1 MRWLAA
7 LLVVPAWTAHAPTT
21 SIASAAPVIP
31 DVVFGASPTDGT
43 SQFIVQFR
51 SEAALDT
58 AVAQLDQRGHP
69 ANDTFDAGINALT
82 IDADNP
88 ELIRLAQSPQVAA
101 VEPDRTYSI
110 GAVASWG
117 LDRIDQRSLPL
128 NNTYTHST
136 SGSGVTAYIIDTG
149 LNLTHQEFTGRIP
162 RAAHASSF
170 PDSIDCNGHG
180 THVAGTIGGTTYGVA
195 PLVSIV
201 PIRVFGCTG
210 SASGSDILAALDWVV
225 TDHVAG
231 VPAVLNM
238 SLGGAASSVLDDAVN
253 AVIADGVTAVVAAGN
268 DAVDACTSSP
278 ARAPSAIT
286 VGASTS
292 TDARASFSNFGTCLD
307 LFAPGD
313 LITSAY
319 WTSDTAA
326 AVMSGT
332 SMASPHVAG
341 AVALYLQTR
350 PTATPAS
357 VASAILS
364 AATTALPTNRLTGDP
379 ARLLYVGPVPLTVTK
394 SGRGSGAIT
403 ADVGGVDC
411 GAICSGSVTQGTSV
425 TLTATPTGLA
435 TFDGWSGGGCTGTGT
450 CTVVMNQATT
460 VSALFTPTEVVVAKS
475 GNGSGTVTSD
485 LGGVN
490 CGATCS
496 STLANGTSVTLTAT
510 PAFGSS
516 FAGWSGGGCS
526 GTGTCTV
533 TIAGSTTVTA
543 TFALV
548 PRTLTVSASGPGTV
562 TSDVGGI
569 NCGIACGA
577 TVDHGTA
584 VVLTATPQANAL
596 FSSWSGGGCS
606 GSGACTVSMT
616 GNTSVTATFV
626 ATRLLTVSKSGTG
639 SGAITSD
646 VGGINCGSACT
657 TTRVQGTAATLTATP
672 VFGSTFLGWTGG
684 GCSGT
689 GTCAVTL
696 NDHTTVTATFGLVP
710 RLLTVAVSGL
720 GTITSNVGGIN
731 CGATCT
737 TTVSHGTTV
746 TLTATANAGAQFTGW
761 TGGGC
766 GAAPT
771 CAVTVTGDQLVSA
784 TFAPVFQSFAEPVR
798 LFDTRPG
805 NTGVLEDSADE
816 STRFA
821 PGEVRRYV
829 PGPSVGAPGD
839 AVLAVNVVAVNPSAN
854 GYLQVFPCAGTGT
867 APPAASFLNYAAGI
881 TVANNGTVALD
892 GSGGICVLSSQSA
905 NVIVDTTGY
914 LPAGSFTALA
924 EPVRLVDSRG
934 GQLGALERAG
944 GTVGA
949 DISVPL
955 VGGVPWRFVVTGANG
970 IPTSVAAL
978 AMNIAAVNPAGGGFM
993 TVYPCA
999 SEATAPPAASTLNY
1013 RAGGA
1018 IANGAVVATSADGG
1032 ICVLS
1037 SQSAHVILDTTGYF
1051 PTTRFTAL
1059 AAPVR
1064 LIDSRAGQ
1072 TGALEQPGGTVGAD
1086 ISVPLAANTPWR
1098 FIVTGANGIPATVKG
1113 LALNLVAVGPAGGGF
1128 ITVYPCASEAT
1139 AVPASSTINYRPGG
1153 TIANGAIVA
1162 PSADGG
1168 ICVLSSQTTNV
1179 IIDTTGY
1186 FPA

>member
-1 MRWLAA
+1 MTWRMRWLAA
-7 LLVVPAWTAHAPTT
+7 LLVVPVWTVHAPTT
-21 SIASAAPVIP
+21 SSASAAPGIP
-31 DVVFGASPTDGT
+31 DVAFGQATDSG

-51 SEAALDT
+51 SEAALD
-58 AVAQLDQRGHP
+58 AAAALLDQRGQP

-88 ELIRLAQSPQVAA
+88 ELARLARSPQVVS
-101 VEPDRTYSI
+101 VEPDRTYSV
-110 GAVASWG
+110 GAVTSWG

-128 NNTYTHST
+128 NNTYNHST

-149 LNLTHQEFTGRIP
+149 LNLTHQEFTGRVP
-162 RAAHASSF
+162 RAAHAASL
-170 PDSIDCNGHG
+170 PDSVDCNGHG

-201 PIRVFGCTG
+201 PLRVFGCTG
-210 SASGSDILAALDWVV
+210 SASGSDILAALSYVV
-225 TDHVAG
+225 TDHLPG

-238 SLGGAASSVLDDAVN
+238 SLGGAASAILDDAVN
-253 AVIADGVTAVVAAGN
+253 SVVADGVTVVVAAGN
-268 DAVDACTSSP
+268 DGADACGDSP
-278 ARAPSAIT
+278 ARTPNAIT

-292 TDARASFSNFGTCLD
+292 ADARASFSNFGTCLD

-313 LITSAY
+313 LITSAF

-326 AVMSGT
+326 AVISGT

-341 AVALYLQTR
+341 AAALYLQTR
-350 PTATPAS
+350 PTATPAA
-357 VASAILS
+357 VASAVLS
-364 AATTALPTNRLTGDP
+364 AATTALPTNRLIGDP
-379 ARLLYVGPVPLTVTK
+379 ARLLYVGPVTL
-394 SGRGSGAIT
+394 
-403 ADVGGVDC
+403 DVSR
-411 GAICSGSVTQGTSV
+411 A
-425 TLTATPTGLA
+425 
-435 TFDGWSGGGCTGTGT
+435 GGGTG
-450 CTVVMNQATT
+450 A
-460 VSALFTPTEVVVAKS
+460 
-475 GNGSGTVTSD
+475 
-485 LGGVN
+485 
-490 CGATCS
+490 
-496 STLANGTSVTLTAT
+496 
-510 PAFGSS
+510 
-516 FAGWSGGGCS
+516 
-526 GTGTCTV
+526 
-533 TIAGSTTVTA
+533 
-543 TFALV
+543 
-548 PRTLTVSASGPGTV
+548 V

-569 NCGIACGA
+569 NCGAACSTA
-577 TVDHGTA
+577 LTHGT
-584 VVLTATPQANAL
+584 
-596 FSSWSGGGCS
+596 
-606 GSGACTVSMT
+606 
-616 GNTSVTATFV
+616 SV
-626 ATRLLTVSKSGTG
+626 
-639 SGAITSD
+639 
-646 VGGINCGSACT
+646 
-657 TTRVQGTAATLTATP
+657 TLTATP
-672 VFGSTFLGWTGG
+672 VGTSTFSGWSVG
-684 GCSGT
+684 GCGPT
-689 GTCAVTL
+689 PTCTIVM
-696 NDHTTVTATFGLVP
+696 DGSTTVTATFGLPP

-720 GTITSNVGGIN
+720 GTVTSDVGGVN
-731 CGATCT
+731 CGTTCN
-737 TTVSHGTTV
+737 TTVSHGTIV
-746 TLTATANAGAQFTGW
+746 TLTATPHPGAQFTGW
-761 TGGGC
+761 SGGGC

-771 CAVTVTGDQLVSA
+771 CAVTVTGDQSVTA

-798 LFDTRPG
+798 LFDTRPS
-805 NTGVLEDSADE
+805 NVGVLETSADE
-816 STRFA
+816 ATRFA

-829 PGPSVGAPGD
+829 PGPAVGAPSD
-839 AVLAVNVVAVNPSAN
+839 AVLAVNVVAVNPGAN
-854 GYLQVFPCAGTGT
+854 GYLQVFPCAST
-867 APPAASFLNYAAGI
+867 ATTPPAASFLNYAAGV
-881 TVANNGTVALD
+881 TVANNGTVAID
-892 GSGGICVLSSQSA
+892 GSGGICVFSSQSA

-924 EPVRLVDSRG
+924 EPVRLIDSRG
-934 GQLGALERAG
+934 GQLGALERPG

-978 AMNIAAVNPAGGGFM
+978 AMNITAVNPAGGGFM

-999 SEATAPPAASTLNY
+999 SDATAPPSASTLNY

-1018 IANGAVVATSADGG
+1018 IANGAIVATNTDGG

-1064 LIDSRAGQ
+1064 LVDSRAGQ

-1128 ITVYPCASEAT
+1128 ITVYPCASEAG

-1168 ICVLSSQTTNV
+1168 ICVLSSQTTHV